1 VGVGTTSARGGKK
14 HESCDAMVAIVSS
27 GSAPE
32 DMAMDA
38 MTRQAPSS
46 LDSESDGGG
55 QA

>member
-1 VGVGTTSARGGKK
+1 VGTTSARGGKK

-27 GSAPE
+27 GSARE

-38 MTRQAPSS
+38 MTRQPPSTRNRM
-46 LDSESDGGG
+46 EEG